1 MLQIHAEIIN
11 CRCADHLRLTTGIT
25 PNKMPAVQEI
35 ATAAAAA
42 GLEKT
47 RTRREVSR
55 PARFQDGASPELVIA
70 QCAQK
75 RKSRSADEGGPSPKK
90 FRPQGNFEMF
100 NILATVAT
108 DMLAESEAKER
119 KAAAEAALAAERER
133 GLIRTQADLRMTK
146 KKFAHVRA
154 CIAAQEAVDA
164 AAAELAARR
173 AARAQAAWCFLAGEQ
188 QIQRRGREIQELEAT
203 AAHSAQQAELRL
215 KRAALE
221 VCRRDAVGDLYG
233 VRVERVRLEQA
244 KSALAAAQ
252 EEKAKLLRAVPRA
265 VRQRAVAGGALTDDW
280 AV

>member
-1 MLQIHAEIIN
+1 MLQIQAEIIN
-11 CRCADHLRLTTGIT
+11 CSCADHLRLTTGIT
-25 PNKMPAVQEI
+25 PNLKMPAVQDI

-90 FRPQGNFEMF
+90 FRPQGNFAIF

-108 DMLAESEAKER
+108 DMLAQSEAKER

-146 KKFAHVRA
+146 KRFAHVRA

-173 AARAQAAWCFLAGEQ
+173 GGS
-188 QIQRRGREIQELEAT
+188 GR
-203 AAHSAQQAELRL
+203 
-215 KRAALE
+215 
-221 VCRRDAVGDLYG
+221 
-233 VRVERVRLEQA
+233 
-244 KSALAAAQ
+244 
-252 EEKAKLLRAVPRA
+252 P
-265 VRQRAVAGGALTDDW
+265 ALTRAPDLEGCSKTSRT
-280 AV
+280 ALQA